1 MASFAQVSGHGAVL
15 DTSVLD
21 RITAELKPKARRI
34 VNTYGIAIAGEAAAR
49 APVDTAALKNT
60 LLSESGMTGDLTYTV
75 QDGVE
80 YGVYQEFGT
89 SVMYA
94 QPFLVPAIEAWRE
107 RFLNA
112 FGELF
117 K

>member
-1 MASFAQVSGHGAVL
+1 MADFAKVSHGAVL

-21 RITAELKPKARRI
+21 RITREIRPKGRKI
-34 VNTYGIAIAGEAAAR
+34 VNKYGLAIMSSAAQM
-49 APVDTAALKNT
+49 APVDTSALRNSI
-60 LLSESGMTGDLTYTV
+60 LSESKMTGDLTFTV

-89 SVMYA
+89 SRMGA
-94 QPFLVPAIEAWRE
+94 APFLRPAIELWKHK
-107 RFLNA
+107 FLSA
-112 FGELF
+112 FKDLF